1 MVTRKLLTAITAVG
15 LSVGLLA
22 QNATGAEG
30 PVLKKA
36 PLATEFK
43 VDGQTFRNEIDAYVR
58 ELNEQLRTTLNQEL
72 RRELTPKI
80 VLTSNELRARG

>member
-1 MVTRKLLTAITAVG
+1 MVTRTLLTAMAVG

-22 QNATGAEG
+22 QHATGAEG
-30 PVLKKA
+30 PVLQKA

-43 VDGQTFRNEIDAYVR
+43 IDGQMFRNEIDAYVR
-58 ELNEQLRTTLNQEL
+58 ELNEQLRTTLNQHL
-72 RRELTPKI
+72 RRELAPKI